1 MKNEEDKSIRG
12 AQSLYKRI
20 LVPIDK
26 SGYKDKI
33 IDHGIKLAKAL
44 GSEIIVIHV
53 IDVSFV
59 ARQMDTAA
67 VTQEHNE
74 KVYKEAYEDAL
85 KKQAERIVGEAKLI
99 GEKEGIRVATEVVN
113 DVHPVADVIIDYA
126 KKKDIDLILLGT
138 KGLAGLEK
146 FLLGSIAS
154 QVISHAN
161 CPVLAVR

>member
-1 MKNEEDKSIRG
+1 MVNEEDKLTRG

-20 LVPIDK
+20 LVPIDR

-33 IDHGIKLAKAL
+33 INHGIKLAKAL
-44 GSEIIVIHV
+44 GSEIYVIHV
-53 IDVSFV
+53 IDVSFA
-59 ARQMDTAA
+59 ARQIDTAA
-67 VTQEHNE
+67 VTQEGNA
-74 KVYKEAYEDAL
+74 VYKEAYEDAM
-85 KKQAERIVGEAKLI
+85 KKQAESIVGEAKLI
-99 GEKEGIRVATEVVN
+99 GEKEGIRVATEVVS
-113 DVHPVADVIIDYA
+113 DVHPVAEVIIDYA

-154 QVISHAN
+154 QVISRAN